1 MSTFVPFNSPCD
13 IVDQTIYNN
22 RKFPTYRTVEVVGVR
37 NLKVDSIV
45 VAVGHDQFK
54 RISAKKLRTLCR
66 SKNPVIGDLKSIYSK
81 EKLKEE
87 GFSVIRL

>member
-37 NLKVDSIV
+37 NLKVDSIN
-45 VAVGHDQFK
+45 FK
-54 RISAKKLRTLCR
+54 NDT
-66 SKNPVIGDLKSIYSK
+66 SI
-81 EKLKEE
+81 L
-87 GFSVIRL
+87 